1 MLSDETPTLIG
12 RVPHAW
18 TSAPR
23 RDDARWVIPPLV
35 LGRKAAARVA
45 TPTPGLAVGFRLGEH
60 VVAEAR
66 GEDGP
71 CELLVV
77 RHVERGSLHMARVVR
92 GEHAAIGPAML
103 AAAKRIEQHPQRNLL
118 TIVESGWTVEP
129 TPRAFVVHDRVIGR
143 SIASLLAGRGGIEWL
158 QVLAIGLQCAEAL
171 EALHAV
177 GLAHTALTPA
187 SAALVL
193 VAGDQ
198 FRVVLGGLDHAQTI
212 KPGATAT
219 QEPRVCE
226 DLLALGRM
234 LTALAA
240 SSEVSGSRVPE
251 MLSGLLARMIDPRP
265 AIRPASAGELHDQL
279 AAVRDHVDPDLS
291 AAHMLGEAFR
301 RICSDFEVSI
311 EADELTPVSV
321 PQPQQPVVTPAQPRM
336 RGDAWR
342 RLSLLLV
349 GLVVIIAGVSQ
360 RALLRP
366 APLTAAALVRDD
378 EPGLARVDA
387 WRIPEQRRVAPTS
400 SSPSGVP
407 GVPGVPIIQLP
418 NCPDQPR
425 VAPARPA
432 TPRVAPPLLDR
443 SPAAAAPLEVL
454 PEPAVVDASSEQ
466 REQPGVDLLP
476 IAIPI
481 RGAVRGTEG
490 VSVLMARR
498 MP

>member
-45 TPTPGLAVGFRLGEH
+45 TPTPGLPVGFRLGEH

-212 KPGATAT
+212 KPGAPAT

-311 EADELTPVSV
+311 ETDERTPVSV
-321 PQPQQPVVTPAQPRM
+321 PQPQQLVVMPAQPRM

-366 APLTAAALVRDD
+366 APLTAAALLRDD
-378 EPGLARVDA
+378 EPGLARVDV

-400 SSPSGVP
+400 SSASA
-407 GVPGVPIIQLP
+407 VPIIQLP
-418 NCPDQPR
+418 SCPDQPR

-432 TPRVAPPLLDR
+432 IPRVAPPLLDR
-443 SPAAAAPLEVL
+443 SPAAAAPMEVL
-454 PEPAVVDASSEQ
+454 PEPAKDEPAVVDVSSEQ
-466 REQPGVDLLP
+466 REIPGVDLLP